1 MKNYKKHM
9 CAKKPGPEVIWILWN
24 KVIHNLVSLSLVQ
37 FCSLFV
43 VWQKQEKIERSRKA
57 CMLCSGKG
65 WVETEKCKKRKK
77 NSLAVIV
84 SISFLSFCVS
94 SSTSTYYLCLAYI
107 KSCTRETERERKVK
121 LALKQQH
128 WSQDKNGK
136 KNKSK
141 KGVRDTLLPLL

>member
-24 KVIHNLVSLSLVQ
+24 KVIHNLVSLS
-37 FCSLFV
+37 FSFV
-43 VWQKQEKIERSRKA
+43 VCLLFDRN
-57 CMLCSGKG
+57 
-65 WVETEKCKKRKK
+65 KRKLKGAGKRVCCVVARVELRRRNVRNEK

-128 WSQDKNGK
+128 
-136 KNKSK
+136 
-141 KGVRDTLLPLL
+141 